1 MGPVLEELERI
12 FGRPEEVELPG
23 PFRMKEGE
31 FQLLKG
37 SMSDGR
43 SQSQDVTLFILI
55 AGRIVAIRKP
65 FHPPG
70 VWRPPSG
77 LVRRGEG
84 LIEAARR
91 EALEETGLEIEL
103 ERYLLRL
110 SPVFT
115 HGDERVRWTS
125 HLFLARRIGGELGAH
140 DTREIEEIRLV
151 TPEELEGPIQE
162 RLIQSGLGGLLYR
175 AKVAE
180 LALARLRRLKLIES
194 S

>member
-1 MGPVLEELERI
+1 MDTALEELEQVL
-12 FGRPEEVELPG
+12 GQPEEVELPG
-23 PFRMKEGE
+23 PFLMEAEE
-31 FQLLKG
+31 FRLLKG
-37 SMSDGR
+37 SMRDGR

-84 LIEAARR
+84 LAEAARR

-110 SPVFT
+110 SPVFA

-125 HLFLARRIGGELGAH
+125 HVFLARRVGGELKAH
-140 DTREIEEIRLV
+140 DTREIAGVRLV
-151 TPEELEGPIQE
+151 PPAELEGPIRE
-162 RLIQSGLGGLLYR
+162 RLLASGLGGLRYR
-175 AKVAE
+175 VE
-180 LALARLRRLKLIES
+180 LADLGLMRLRELGVI
-194 S
+194 